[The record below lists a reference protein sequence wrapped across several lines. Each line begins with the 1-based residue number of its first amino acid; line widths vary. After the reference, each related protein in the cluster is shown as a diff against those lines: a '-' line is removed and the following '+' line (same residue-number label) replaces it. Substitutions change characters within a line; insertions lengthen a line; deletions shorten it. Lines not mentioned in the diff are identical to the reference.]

1 MGHVRASRTLP
12 RKPRENLLDFGFDLA
27 PTNER
32 FSEIKKRV
40 IGKDMRMTRIII
52 AYIVKVHLQSDYV
65 F

>member
-32 FSEIKKRV
+32 FSGIKKRV
-40 IGKDMRMTRIII
+40 IEKDMRMTRIII
-52 AYIVKVHLQSDYV
+52 A
-65 F
+65 